1 MHERGTAVKP
11 LRIVVM
17 GVSGSGKSTLAQA
30 LAKALNLHF
39 VEGDALHPPRN
50 VQRMAAGI
58 ALTDADRHGWLQAVA
73 DQLGHVT
80 AGTGGVVVACSALK
94 RSYRDLLRA
103 AAPDLRLV
111 FLHGSTAL
119 LGARLATRV
128 GHYMPASLLQS
139 QLATL
144 EPPTPDEHPI
154 ALDIARPPAEL
165 VTRAMQQLEAT
176 P

>member
-1 MHERGTAVKP
+1 MKP

-30 LAKALNLHF
+30 LAAALNIHF
-39 VEGDALHPPRN
+39 VEGDALHPPHN
-50 VQRMAAGI
+50 VQRMAAGT

-73 DQLGHVT
+73 DQLGNAT
-80 AGTGGVVVACSALK
+80 AGPGGVVVACSALK

-111 FLHGSTAL
+111 YLHGPPAL
-119 LGARLATRV
+119 LRERLATRV

-139 QLATL
+139 QLDTL
-144 EPPTPDEHPI
+144 EPPAPDEHPI
-154 ALDIARPPAEL
+154 ALDIALPPAEL
-165 VTRAMQQLEAT
+165 VARAVQQLEA
-176 P
+176 PP